1 MTLQADFIK
10 TNGKVYSIYTVYIV
24 ANRAHNGSIP
34 HENKSLS

>member
-1 MTLQADFIK
+1 MTLKADFIK
-10 TNGKVYSIYTVYIV
+10 TNGKVYSIYTVYLV